1 MYVIKDL
8 VPDMNNFYQQY
19 KSIQPW
25 LQRDDES
32 QLGSGEKQLLQ
43 TTEDRAKLVR
53 SHFLHK
59 AVLFENNS
67 LYFRMVFMNV
77 FFAHAVLRL
86 VHRIG
91 GTLTGT
97 WAPLFSCRL
106 IDG

>member
-1 MYVIKDL
+1 MYKV
-8 VPDMNNFYQQY
+8 
-19 KSIQPW
+19 
-25 LQRDDES
+25 
-32 QLGSGEKQLLQ
+32 
-43 TTEDRAKLVR
+43 
-53 SHFLHK
+53 
-59 AVLFENNS
+59 VLFENTFPF
-67 LYFRMVFMNV
+67 FRMVFMNV